1 MHRRCSKDSTWD
13 AHIDF
18 SECHTVEYLTLIEQA
33 NEAFTVLTT
42 KATDTVVRFNLTEI
56 DTIAEDL
63 SHLTNS
69 SELILPNDIDT
80 VIDIIDMVFN
90 ILG

>member
-1 MHRRCSKDSTWD
+1 MYRRCSEDSTWD
-13 AHIDF
+13 AYIDL
-18 SECHTVEYLTLIEQA
+18 SECYTVEYLTLIEQA
-33 NEAFTVLTT
+33 NEAFALLTT

-69 SELILPNDIDT
+69 SESILPNDIDN
-80 VIDIIDMVFN
+80 VIDIIDVFFN
-90 ILG
+90 ILR